1 MLELEPATISN
12 LNPPQQEQGIK
23 YNKETI
29 GKVVVGLI
37 IVIIISIFITM
48 SGNNKPTT
56 TETEA
61 TSFKYIAPK
70 VVYPQRKVLPNN
82 NSKQV
87 SEHNVSLLREYFEQ
101 QALLKIKEEDDAR
114 LSAVQFNI
122 PINTT
127 KQSAAVNSLEILKT
141 TEYLLK
147 AGSIIP
153 CVLTTAINSDL
164 PGIVVARVREQVFD
178 SATGKYLLI
187 PQGAIL
193 TGSYQNNVNFGQERV
208 QIAFNKL
215 DLPNGHSVA
224 LNNLSGYDLAGHAG
238 LKDRV
243 DNHYNKVALGVSLSA
258 LLAAVGPEPRAELN
272 YTSRVA
278 NKASDNISEIANK
291 IAEQYI
297 QQSPTITIKSGTP
310 FNIIVAKDL
319 LLPAVGGC
327 DD

>member
-1 MLELEPATISN
+1 MLEPATTAN
-12 LNPPQQEQGIK
+12 LNPPQQGIK
-23 YNKETI
+23 YNKKTI
-29 GKVVVGLI
+29 VKVVIGFMV
-37 IVIIISIFITM
+37 VIIGSIFITM
-48 SGNNKPTT
+48 GNNTPTPT
-56 TETEA
+56 VEPEA

-70 VVYPQRKVLPNN
+70 VYPQRKVLPDS
-82 NSKQV
+82 SKQV
-87 SEHNVSLLREYFEQ
+87 SENNISLLREYFEQ

-114 LSAVQFNI
+114 QSMLQFNI

-127 KQSAAVNSLEILKT
+127 KESAAVNNSVEIPKT
-141 TEYLLK
+141 REHLLK

-153 CVLTTAINSDL
+153 CVLTAAINSDL
-164 PGIVVARVREQVFD
+164 PGIVVARVRERVFD

-215 DLPNGHSVA
+215 DMPNGNSVT
-224 LNNLSGYDLAGHAG
+224 LNDLSGYDLAGNAG

-243 DNHYNKVALGVSLSA
+243 DNHYNKVAVGVSLSS
-258 LLAAVGPEPRAELN
+258 LLAAAGPEPRDELN
-272 YTSRVA
+272 YRARVA

-297 QQSPTITIKSGTP
+297 QQGPTITIRSGTP

-319 LLPAVGGC
+319 LLPAVGGV